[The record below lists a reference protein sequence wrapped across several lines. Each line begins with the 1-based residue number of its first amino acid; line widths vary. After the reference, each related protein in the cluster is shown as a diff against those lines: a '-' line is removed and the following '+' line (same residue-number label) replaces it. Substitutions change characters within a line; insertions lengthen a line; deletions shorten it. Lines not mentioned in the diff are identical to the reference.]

1 MSKNVSLP
9 AFLKIKKIS
18 EKDEEM
24 QQFSELLN
32 QQPPQEWVK
41 THPYIN
47 GYLYLPID
55 KIETLLKAIFQQ
67 WRIEITGQGESF
79 NGVWV
84 TVRVHFFHPVLNEW
98 SFHDGIGAAQIQTKK
113 GASAT
118 DLSAINNGALSM
130 AYPLAKTV
138 AIKDACDHFGELFGA
153 NLNRR
158 DLVSFEQAKDEVN
171 FLAGGWEYVSDL
183 LDKKADLLN
192 EKELTYAQRIVQNRE
207 KTSYK
212 KLSVFLENK

>member
-1 MSKNVSLP
+1 MSLP
-9 AFLKIKKIS
+9 VTIKIKKIIAAN
-18 EKDEEM
+18 EDM
-24 QQFSELLN
+24 QQFTEMLN
-32 QQPPQEWVK
+32 QQPPAEWIKIHPFVK
-41 THPYIN
+41 
-47 GYLYLPID
+47 GYRYLPID

-84 TVRVHFFHPVLNEW
+84 TVRVHFLHPVTSEW
-98 SFHDGIGAAQIQTKK
+98 SFHDGIGASQLQTAK
-113 GASAT
+113 GKSAS
-118 DLSAINNGALSM
+118 DFSAINNGALSM

-158 DLVSFEQAKDEVN
+158 DLISFDQAKDEVN
-171 FLAGGWEYVSDL
+171 FLAGGWEYVSKL
-183 LDKKADLLN
+183 LDEKSELLN
-192 EKELTYAQRIVQNRE
+192 EKELAYAQRIVQNRE

-212 KLSVFLENK
+212 KLSTFLEGKQ

>member
-1 MSKNVSLP
+1 
-9 AFLKIKKIS
+9 
-18 EKDEEM
+18 
-24 QQFSELLN
+24 
-32 QQPPQEWVK
+32 
-41 THPYIN
+41 
-47 GYLYLPID
+47 
-55 KIETLLKAIFQQ
+55 
-67 WRIEITGQGESF
+67 
-79 NGVWV
+79 
-84 TVRVHFFHPVLNEW
+84 
-98 SFHDGIGAAQIQTKK
+98 
-113 GASAT
+113 
-118 DLSAINNGALSM
+118 M